1 MNYECN
7 MIFLRDIFA
16 KLGNM
21 SAIFAFKKKR
31 YGIDSITSNIFYEK
45 WLEYRHVNKIKSS
58 KFRHH

>member
-1 MNYECN
+1 
-7 MIFLRDIFA
+7 MIFLRDIVA